1 MTQYVTTVESGWTA
15 SCTLNL
21 PEKRNPISAA
31 MRSALIH
38 ELDALRANPAVR
50 AVVITGAGSAFCS
63 GLDLEA
69 LAAQAALSPAEHLAD
84 SQSIADFMAYL
95 AAYPKPTI
103 AAVNGP
109 AVAGGAGLA
118 MLCDITIVS
127 TKAYF
132 SFSEVKIGFVP
143 AIVGVY
149 LQRIIGPKAARE
161 ILLTARKVPADEA
174 VSLGLAN
181 KAVAPDDLLRCAA
194 EIADVIAQNSP
205 AAVTATKKLLYQGE
219 NGSIEESIN
228 SAVEINA
235 QARNSAD
242 CKEGVKAFLEKR
254 PPQWLS

>member
-1 MTQYVTTVESGWTA
+1 MAQYVTTVESELTA

-31 MRSALIH
+31 MRSALIG
-38 ELDALRANPAVR
+38 ELELLRVKPSVR
-50 AVVITGAGSAFCS
+50 AVIITGAGSAFCS

-69 LAAQAALSPAEHLAD
+69 LAAQATLSPAEHLAD

-118 MLCDITIVS
+118 MLCDITVVS

-161 ILLTARKVPADEA
+161 ILLSGRKVSADEA

-181 KAVAPDDLLRCAA
+181 KAATPDDLLRTAA
-194 EIADVIAQNSP
+194 EFADLIARNSP
-205 AAVTATKKLLYQGE
+205 AAVTATKKLLYRGE
-219 NGSIEESIN
+219 NGSIEEGIK

-235 QARNSAD
+235 QARSSAD
-242 CKEGVKAFLEKR
+242 CKEGVQSFLEKR
-254 PPQWLS
+254 PPQWFS